1 MSDLKFLGDLKYSQS
16 ENTFIIEHFNR
27 PYLEVLDLQNTL
39 NTFVYENPQY
49 RFFIFTSHEECLT
62 MGRGLRE
69 NDIKKYELIEDSM
82 DDLVKSDLQIH
93 QIKRGGGMTFHHSGQ
108 LVIYPILSITKE
120 KKSSL
125 ELMDWLFQII
135 IDAVY
140 ELTDIKLEIRHDLL
154 GLWYGD
160 KKVCSM
166 GIELNRYVTKHGL
179 ALNLRFEED
188 LQNKLAKLNPCGLN
202 FKTYL
207 SLDLNVEETKILQKL
222 IIHKLLIS

>member
-16 ENTFIIEHFNR
+16 ENTFIIEHFNK
-27 PYLEVLDLQNTL
+27 PYLEVLELQNNL

-179 ALNLRFEED
+179 ALNLSFEKELTD
-188 LQNKLAKLNPCGLN
+188 KLKSIHPCGLS
-202 FKTYL
+202 FSKYQ
-207 SLDLNVEETKILQKL
+207 SLELTDKDQ
-222 IIHKLLIS
+222 LISSVIQRLVY